1 MSHVQLHTC
10 IYDTSDTVS
19 APSINRHFYINEG
32 YYGCSGDLGWTLM
45 VDGPGPCPMDW
56 ETSTKVYFVN
66 TLSYSLMPG
75 LTADFMAILVERE
88 ICNKESSSSPSN
100 EFLSINE
107 TEEIQRRISSM
118 KSNLT
123 VPVNST
129 SQYIRTKTCAEDDRF
144 SSRAIGTALGAGL
157 ISLLAALILFPDIK
171 KVIYFSF
178 QQLTAVC
185 KRNDADKT
193 HT

>member
-1 MSHVQLHTC
+1 
-10 IYDTSDTVS
+10 
-19 APSINRHFYINEG
+19 
-32 YYGCSGDLGWTLM
+32 
-45 VDGPGPCPMDW
+45 
-56 ETSTKVYFVN
+56 
-66 TLSYSLMPG
+66 
-75 LTADFMAILVERE
+75 MAILVERGRSSIIYYISNHLVSAAFQSFFFLVLFFIFLCHFNSE